1 MHQFKIGLSAV
12 QLLGRYQGRNGEIEI
27 VECPEDGT
35 RIYFEQGVRQSQA
48 TPDGESVFTYVKLM
62 NELLHR
68 SNDILVLGCGGGNL
82 ATGLARL
89 GKNLTIVDNNPI
101 SFVIA
106 HTFFGLPDD
115 LTCMVSDFRRFVHDD
130 DARYDGIAIDVGG
143 PGFQF
148 NDGFDVE
155 TCDAIRARLAPGG
168 RIVMN
173 VTVKNDIDPS
183 PDRIAARLAGDD
195 MQVWIVDE
203 QGIED
208 RNAIIAC
215 LPERQLNA
223 RPALNGIMANGQER
237 WSIRRGRLRSR
248 DLLCGARN
256 G

>member
-1 MHQFKIGLSAV
+1 LSAV
-12 QLLGRYQGRNGEIEI
+12 RLLGRYQGRNGEIEI
-27 VECPEDGT
+27 VECSQDGT

-48 TPDGESVFTYVKLM
+48 TPDGESVFTYLKLM
-62 NELLHR
+62 DELLHR
-68 SNDILVLGCGGGNL
+68 SKSILVLGCGGGNL
-82 ATGLARL
+82 ATRLASL
-89 GKNLTIVDNNPI
+89 GKGLTIVDNNPI

-106 HTFFGLPDD
+106 HKFFGLPDD
-115 LTCMVSDFRRFVHDD
+115 LTCMVADFRRFVYDD
-130 DARYDGIAIDVGG
+130 DALYDGIAIDVGG

-148 NDGFDVE
+148 NDEFDVE
-155 TCDAIRARLAPGG
+155 TCDGIRARLAPGG

-195 MQVWIVDE
+195 MRVWIVDE

-215 LPERQLNA
+215 LPERQLNP
-223 RPALNGIMANGQER
+223 RPALNGIMCNSEER

-248 DLLCGARN
+248 DLTCGLRN
-256 G
+256 W